1 MYDAKGALKDLN
13 EIWISFEK
21 EKMFQKQ
28 KNDVA
33 DERWRRARE
42 RDERFEVFSIHL
54 YSFL

>member
-1 MYDAKGALKDLN
+1 MYDAKEWVRDLN
-13 EIWISFEK
+13 EIWILFEK
-21 EKMFQKQ
+21 EKMLRKQ